1 MDLRYILVY
10 ILTDFENM
18 KEKKKE
24 NGYFILFLF
33 IVFGILS
40 VISIPGIILGTT
52 MSLND
57 INAEN
62 YFYEL
67 LKGIVFSVTVFYFVP
82 IILTIIQFF
91 RNKEL
96 FAIQV
101 FFIFTSI
108 TALVAVTL
116 SLCRAGI

>member
-1 MDLRYILVY
+1 MKRDIKDDIAYIVLLIFVIFGFIS
-10 ILTDFENM
+10 IL
-18 KEKKKE
+18 
-24 NGYFILFLF
+24 
-33 IVFGILS
+33 
-40 VISIPGIILGTT
+40 SIPGIILGTT

>member
-18 KEKKKE
+18 KDKKKE

>member
-67 LKGIVFSVTVFYFVP
+67 LI
-82 IILTIIQFF
+82 
-91 RNKEL
+91 
-96 FAIQV
+96 
-101 FFIFTSI
+101 
-108 TALVAVTL
+108 
-116 SLCRAGI
+116 

>member
-18 KEKKKE
+18 KDKKKE

-67 LKGIVFSVTVFYFVP
+67 LI
-82 IILTIIQFF
+82 
-91 RNKEL
+91 
-96 FAIQV
+96 
-101 FFIFTSI
+101 
-108 TALVAVTL
+108 
-116 SLCRAGI
+116 

>member
-18 KEKKKE
+18 KYKKKE

-67 LKGIVFSVTVFYFVP
+67 LI
-82 IILTIIQFF
+82 
-91 RNKEL
+91 
-96 FAIQV
+96 
-101 FFIFTSI
+101 
-108 TALVAVTL
+108 
-116 SLCRAGI
+116 